1 MSGDG
6 GLLSGDGKQTMQN
19 LNDRL
24 ATYLDNVR
32 ELEEAN
38 SELETKIA
46 EWYEKFGGGSRDG
59 DQRDY
64 SKYYAIIDDLKK
76 QVRK

>member
-1 MSGDG
+1 MNGDG
-6 GLLSGDGKQTMQN
+6 GLFSGDGKQTMQN

-24 ATYLDNVR
+24 ATYLDSVR

-46 EWYEKFGGGSRDG
+46 EWYEKFGAGTRDG

-76 QVRK
+76 QVRT